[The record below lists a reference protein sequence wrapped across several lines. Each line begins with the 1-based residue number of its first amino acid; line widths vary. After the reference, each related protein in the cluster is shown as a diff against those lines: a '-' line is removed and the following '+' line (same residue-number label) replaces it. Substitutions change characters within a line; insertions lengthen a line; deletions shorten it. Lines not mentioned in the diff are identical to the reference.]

1 MPEGGEEIIQRTIWA
16 KMRTAFFRGLVIFI
30 PVAVT
35 VWFVTV
41 LFNMIDGIISP
52 VQPVLERWIGT
63 RVPGLG
69 VVTFIII
76 VLVLGVVSR
85 FILGTLL
92 LRALERI
99 LMSIPLVRSIYS
111 ATKDLLQAF
120 SLGKKGKTFR
130 KVLLVEYPRKGI
142 YTVGFMT
149 NEIIVNGAGRTS
161 RKMLSI
167 YVPNPPNPTSGVLI
181 LVPESDAT
189 PLDMSVEEGLKMVL
203 SGGIV
208 SPAEPLR
215 LVKPPARQRFGGP
228 VRQRRKRGT

>member
-1 MPEGGEEIIQRTIWA
+1 MAEGVEEIIRRTVWA
-16 KMRTAFFRGLVIFI
+16 RMRTAFFRGLVIFI

-41 LFNMIDGIISP
+41 LFNMIDGIIAP
-52 VQPVLERWIGT
+52 IQPVLEKWIGT

-69 VVTFIII
+69 VVTFVIV
-76 VLVLGVVSR
+76 VLVLGFLSR

-92 LRALERI
+92 LRAMEKVFT
-99 LMSIPLVRSIYS
+99 SIPLVRSIYS

-142 YTVGFMT
+142 FTIGFMT
-149 NEIIVNGAGRTS
+149 NEVMMETTGKS
-161 RKMLSI
+161 PRKMLSI

-181 LVPESDAT
+181 LVPDSDAE

-215 LVKPPARQRFGGP
+215 LVAPPAP
-228 VRQRRKRGT
+228 VKSRPARQRRKRGS

>member
-1 MPEGGEEIIQRTIWA
+1 
-16 KMRTAFFRGLVIFI
+16 
-30 PVAVT
+30 
-35 VWFVTV
+35 
-41 LFNMIDGIISP
+41 
-52 VQPVLERWIGT
+52 
-63 RVPGLG
+63 
-69 VVTFIII
+69 
-76 VLVLGVVSR
+76 VLVLGFVSR

-92 LRALERI
+92 LKAMEKVFT
-99 LMSIPLVRSIYS
+99 SIPLVRSIYS

-142 YTVGFMT
+142 FTVGFMT
-149 NEIIVNGAGRTS
+149 NEVMMETTGKTP
-161 RKMLSI
+161 RKMVSI

-181 LVPESDAT
+181 LVPESDAK

-215 LVKPPARQRFGGP
+215 LVAPVKSRP
-228 VRQRRKRGT
+228 VRQRRKRGS

>member
-1 MPEGGEEIIQRTIWA
+1 MAEGVEEIIRRTVWA
-16 KMRTAFFRGLVIFI
+16 RMRTAFFRGLVIFI

-41 LFNMIDGIISP
+41 LFNMIDGIIAP
-52 VQPVLERWIGT
+52 IQPVLENWIGT
-63 RVPGLG
+63 RIPGLG
-69 VVTFIII
+69 VVTFVIV
-76 VLVLGVVSR
+76 VLVLGFLSR

-92 LRALERI
+92 LRAMEKVFT
-99 LMSIPLVRSIYS
+99 SIPLVRSIYS

-142 YTVGFMT
+142 FTIGFMT
-149 NEIIVNGAGRTS
+149 NEVMMETTGKTP

-181 LVPESDAT
+181 LVPDSDAK

-215 LVKPPARQRFGGP
+215 LVAPPAPVKSRP
-228 VRQRRKRGT
+228 VRHRRKRGS

>member
-1 MPEGGEEIIQRTIWA
+1 
-16 KMRTAFFRGLVIFI
+16 MRTAFFRGLVIFV

-41 LFNMIDGIISP
+41 LFNMIDGIIAP
-52 VQPVLERWIGT
+52 IQPVLEKWIGT

-69 VVTFIII
+69 VVTFVIV
-76 VLVLGVVSR
+76 VLVLGFLSR

-92 LRALERI
+92 LRAMEKVFT
-99 LMSIPLVRSIYS
+99 SIPLVRSIYS

-142 YTVGFMT
+142 FTIGFMT
-149 NEIIVNGAGRTS
+149 NEVMMETTGKS
-161 RKMLSI
+161 PRKMLSI

-181 LVPESDAT
+181 LVPDSDAQ

-215 LVKPPARQRFGGP
+215 LVAPPAPVKSRP
-228 VRQRRKRGT
+228 VRQRRKRGS

>member
-1 MPEGGEEIIQRTIWA
+1 MSEGVEEIIRRTVWA

-41 LFNMIDGIISP
+41 LFNMIDGIIAP
-52 VQPVLERWIGT
+52 AQPVLEKWIGT
-63 RVPGLG
+63 RIPGLG
-69 VVTFIII
+69 VVTFVIV
-76 VLVLGVVSR
+76 VLVLGFVSR

-92 LRALERI
+92 LKAMEKVFT
-99 LMSIPLVRSIYS
+99 SIPLVRSIYS

-142 YTVGFMT
+142 FTVGFMT
-149 NEIIVNGAGRTS
+149 NEVMMETTGKTP
-161 RKMLSI
+161 RKMVSI

-181 LVPESDAT
+181 LVPESDAK

-215 LVKPPARQRFGGP
+215 LVAPVKSRP
-228 VRQRRKRGT
+228 VRQRRKRGS

>member
-1 MPEGGEEIIQRTIWA
+1 MPEGMEEIIRRTAWA
-16 KMRTAFFRGLVIFI
+16 KIRTAFFRGLVIFV

-41 LFNMIDGIISP
+41 LFNMIDGIIAP
-52 VQPVLERWIGT
+52 IQPVLEKWIGT
-63 RVPGLG
+63 RIPGLG
-69 VVTFIII
+69 VVTFVI
-76 VLVLGVVSR
+76 VVVVLGFLSR

-92 LRALERI
+92 LRAMEKI
-99 LMSIPLVRSIYS
+99 FTSIPLVRSIYS

-130 KVLLVEYPRKGI
+130 QVLLVEYPRKGI
-142 YTVGFMT
+142 FTVGFMT
-149 NEIIVNGAGRTS
+149 NEIMVETTGNTPC
-161 RKMLSI
+161 KMLSI

-181 LVPESDAT
+181 LVPETDAK

-215 LVKPPARQRFGGP
+215 HIAPPTPVKSGP
-228 VRQRRKRGT
+228 IKQGRKRGT

>member
-1 MPEGGEEIIQRTIWA
+1 MPEGVEEIIRRTIWA
-16 KMRTAFFRGLVIFI
+16 RMRTAFFRGLVIFV

-41 LFNMIDGIISP
+41 LFNMIDGIIAP

-63 RVPGLG
+63 RIPGLG
-69 VVTFIII
+69 VVTFVI
-76 VLVLGVVSR
+76 VVVVLGFLSR

-92 LRALERI
+92 LRAMEKVFT
-99 LMSIPLVRSIYS
+99 SIPLVRSIYS

-142 YTVGFMT
+142 FTVGFMT
-149 NEIIVNGAGRTS
+149 NEVMMETTGGTT

-181 LVPESDAT
+181 LVPETDAK

-208 SPAEPLR
+208 SPAEQLR
-215 LVKPPARQRFGGP
+215 LVAPLKPRPAKQRS
-228 VRQRRKRGT
+228 KRGS

>member
-1 MPEGGEEIIQRTIWA
+1 MSEGVEEIIRRTIWA
-16 KMRTAFFRGLVIFI
+16 RMRTAFFRGLVIFV

-52 VQPVLERWIGT
+52 IQPVLEKWIGT
-63 RVPGLG
+63 RIPGLG
-69 VVTFIII
+69 VVTFVI
-76 VLVLGVVSR
+76 VVVALGFASR

-92 LRALERI
+92 LRAMEKVFT
-99 LMSIPLVRSIYS
+99 SIPLVRSIYS

-130 KVLLVEYPRKGI
+130 SVLLIEYPRKGI
-142 YTVGFMT
+142 FTVGFMT
-149 NEIIVNGAGRTS
+149 NEVMMETS
-161 RKMLSI
+161 EKTPRKMLSI

-181 LVPESDAT
+181 LVPESDAKA
-189 PLDMSVEEGLKMVL
+189 LDISVEEGLKMVL

-208 SPAEPLR
+208 TPAELLR
-215 LVKPPARQRFGGP
+215 LVKPQAPSRSRP
-228 VRQRRKRGT
+228 VRHRRKRGS

>member
-1 MPEGGEEIIQRTIWA
+1 MPNGVEEIILRTIWA
-16 KMRTAFFRGLVIFI
+16 RMRTAFFRGLVIFV

-52 VQPVLERWIGT
+52 IQPVLEKWIGT
-63 RVPGLG
+63 RIPGLG
-69 VVTFIII
+69 VVTFVI
-76 VLVLGVVSR
+76 VVVVLGFASR

-92 LRALERI
+92 LRAMEKI
-99 LMSIPLVRSIYS
+99 FTSIPLVRSIYS

-130 KVLLVEYPRKGI
+130 RVLLIEYPRKGI
-142 YTVGFMT
+142 FTVGFMT
-149 NEIIVNGAGRTS
+149 NEVMVQATGKTAQ
-161 RKMLSI
+161 KMLSI

-181 LVPESDAT
+181 LVPESDAK
-189 PLDMSVEEGLKMVL
+189 PLDISVEEGLKMVL

-208 SPAEPLR
+208 TPAEVLR
-215 LVKPPARQRFGGP
+215 RVKPPVPMKSGP
-228 VRQRRKRGT
+228 VRQRVKRGS

>member
-1 MPEGGEEIIQRTIWA
+1 MREGMEEIIQKTIWTRLRA
-16 KMRTAFFRGLVIFI
+16 AFFRGLVIFV

-41 LFNMIDGIISP
+41 LFNMIDGIIAPLQSA
-52 VQPVLERWIGT
+52 LERWIGT
-63 RVPGLG
+63 RIPGLG

-76 VLVLGVVSR
+76 VLVLGFVSR

-92 LRALERI
+92 LRAMEKI
-99 LMSIPLVRSIYS
+99 LTSIPLVRSIYS

-130 KVLLVEYPRKGI
+130 QVLLVEYPRKGI
-142 YTVGFMT
+142 FTIGFVT
-149 NEIIVNGAGRTS
+149 NEVAVDGRKKS
-161 RKMLSI
+161 PEKMLSI

-181 LVPESDAT
+181 LIPESEAT

-208 SPAEPLR
+208 SPTEALK
-215 LVKPPARQRFGGP
+215 LVKPPAPMKSGP
-228 VRQRRKRGT
+228 VKQRRKRGA

>member
-1 MPEGGEEIIQRTIWA
+1 MPEGVEEVTQRTIWA
-16 KMRTAFFRGLVIFI
+16 RMRTAFFRGLVIFI

-41 LFNMIDGIISP
+41 LFNMVDGMIAP
-52 VQPVLERWIGT
+52 LQPVIERWIGT
-63 RVPGLG
+63 RIPGLG
-69 VVTFIII
+69 VVTFVVVVI
-76 VLVLGVVSR
+76 VLGFVSR

-92 LRALERI
+92 LRAMEKI
-99 LMSIPLVRSIYS
+99 FTSIPLVRSIYS

-142 YTVGFMT
+142 FTVGFMT
-149 NEIIVNGAGRTS
+149 NEVMMETAGKTAQ
-161 RKMLSI
+161 KMLSI

-181 LVPESDAT
+181 FIPESEAKS
-189 PLDMSVEEGLKMVL
+189 LDISVEEGLKMVL

-208 SPAEPLR
+208 TPADVLGV
-215 LVKPPARQRFGGP
+215 VKPLARESPRGST
-228 VRQRRKRGT
+228 RQRRTRGT

>member
-1 MPEGGEEIIQRTIWA
+1 MPDGVEEIIQRTIWA
-16 KMRTAFFRGLVIFI
+16 RMRTAFFRGLVIFI

-52 VQPVLERWIGT
+52 IQPILQNWIGT
-63 RVPGLG
+63 RIPGLG
-69 VVTFIII
+69 VVAFIII
-76 VLVLGVVSR
+76 VLILGVASR

-149 NEIIVNGAGRTS
+149 NEIIVNGTGRTS

-181 LVPESDAT
+181 LVPESDAK
-189 PLDMSVEEGLKMVL
+189 PLDISVEEGLKMVL

-208 SPAEPLR
+208 SPAEPLQ
-215 LVKPPARQRFGGP
+215 LVTPPAPMKSGP

>member
-1 MPEGGEEIIQRTIWA
+1 MTEGVEEIIRRTVWA
-16 KMRTAFFRGLVIFI
+16 RMRTAFFRGLVIFV

-41 LFNMIDGIISP
+41 LFNMIDGLISP
-52 VQPVLERWIGT
+52 VQPVLEKWIGT
-63 RVPGLG
+63 RIPGLG
-69 VVTFIII
+69 VVTFVI
-76 VLVLGVVSR
+76 VVVVLGFVSR

-92 LRALERI
+92 LRAMEKI
-99 LMSIPLVRSIYS
+99 FTSIPLVRSIYS

-142 YTVGFMT
+142 FTVGFMT
-149 NEIIVNGAGRTS
+149 NEVMMETTGKTPQ
-161 RKMLSI
+161 KMLSI

-181 LVPESDAT
+181 LVPESDAK

-215 LVKPPARQRFGGP
+215 LVAPVKTRP
-228 VRQRRKRGT
+228 VRQRRKRGS

>member
-1 MPEGGEEIIQRTIWA
+1 
-16 KMRTAFFRGLVIFI
+16 MRTAFFRGLVIFV

-41 LFNMIDGIISP
+41 LFNMIDGLIAPI
-52 VQPVLERWIGT
+52 QPVLEKWIGT
-63 RVPGLG
+63 RIPGLG
-69 VVTFIII
+69 VVTFVI
-76 VLVLGVVSR
+76 VVVVLGFVSR

-92 LRALERI
+92 LRAMEKI
-99 LMSIPLVRSIYS
+99 FTSIPLVRSIYS

-142 YTVGFMT
+142 FTVGFMT
-149 NEIIVNGAGRTS
+149 NEVMLETTGKTPR
-161 RKMLSI
+161 RMLSI

-181 LVPESDAT
+181 LVPESDAK

-215 LVKPPARQRFGGP
+215 PLAPMKSSP
-228 VRQRRKRGT
+228 VRQRRKRGS